1 MNGFANSVHI
11 QNLSFHNIYGIR
23 IFPFPIF
30 ILLPNES
37 PMKYFFLIAF
47 FALTTSVFGQNNGY
61 QETKKEKPYAF
72 KLYPNPAIG
81 DYINIK
87 SDLNA
92 IKVVKVYNVFGKV
105 VLTDRIS
112 NNVLNISRL
121 VPGIYVL
128 QVTEKGQSM
137 TQKLVVK

>member
-1 MNGFANSVHI
+1 
-11 QNLSFHNIYGIR
+11 
-23 IFPFPIF
+23 
-30 ILLPNES
+30 
-37 PMKYFFLIAF
+37 MKYFFLIAF
-47 FALTTSVFGQNNGY
+47 FAFTSSVFGQDTSGY
-61 QETKKEKPYAF
+61 QESKKEKPYSF
-72 KLYPNPAIG
+72 KLYPNPAVG
-81 DYINIK
+81 DVVNIK

-112 NNVLNISRL
+112 TNVLNISRL